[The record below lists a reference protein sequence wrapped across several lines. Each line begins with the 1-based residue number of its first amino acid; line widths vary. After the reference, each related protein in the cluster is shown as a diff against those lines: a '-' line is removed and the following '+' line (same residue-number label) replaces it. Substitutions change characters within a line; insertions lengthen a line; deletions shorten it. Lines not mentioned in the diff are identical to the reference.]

1 MTKKNILRIFLIIF
15 LCFIILFIYL
25 NVKKKNLAKVT
36 NNNSDELTENNYES
50 TNSLVDVTYESRD
63 TRGNIYTLSAKKGEF
78 DLSQSNIVFLE
89 DVKSTIILNNLETIN
104 ISSDFG
110 KYNAYNYDTIFS
122 KNVLIKYSN
131 YEITGNYIDLSLTRN
146 SMIISKN
153 VVFVDGK
160 RRLKTDVVEIDIE
173 TKDIKIFMNDQ
184 NERVNIQTI
193 N

>member
-1 MTKKNILRIFLIIF
+1 MFV
-15 LCFIILFIYL
+15 YL
-25 NVKKKNLAKVT
+25 NFKKKNFDKVT
-36 NNNSDELTENNYES
+36 NDNTDELTENNYES
-50 TNSLVDVTYESRD
+50 TNILVDVTYESRD
-63 TRGNIYTLSAKKGEF
+63 TRGNTYTLSAKKGEF
-78 DLSQSNIVFLE
+78 DLSKSNVVFLE
-89 DVKSTIILNNLETIN
+89 EVKSKIILNNLETIN

-184 NERVNIQTI
+184 NERVNIKTI